1 MVENPIL
8 RLSAFVDCD
17 SQSIIMRVPYSLAA
31 DMLKHCPSSPDKDE
45 LLKRVEIAARKSK
58 SLRAALLAVKAI

>member
-31 DMLKHCPSSPDKDE
+31 DMLKHCPPSPDKDE

-58 SLRAALLAVKAI
+58 SLRAALTSIGGV